1 MSHKAGYLKET
12 KNIGQI
18 LQSFGQKG
26 SDFYANPMVQR
37 GFEWAGKAAGH
48 AIPIPFVGGTIGK
61 AAGGMMADN
70 LSYAH
75 GLIGEVGGMMT
86 GEKNIGDV
94 LSYVPNRIVN
104 DIKNDLFNSNTS
116 KVIRGEMNWR
126 DAVLNTLE
134 DNAMI
139 DFLAPGKTHAWKD
152 KQGNYHKEY
161 VDGAKMVVGEWKEQ
175 PNTQPRPDINSNAGI
190 LGVYQGEIFRRGF
203 DDARWAQLQ
212 QQGKVK

>member
-1 MSHKAGYLKET
+1 MVGELKRS
-12 KNIGQI
+12 KNLGQSIGNI
-18 LQSFGQKG
+18 LQNVGQKG

-37 GFEWAGKAAGH
+37 GFETVGQVMGSM
-48 AIPIPFVGGTIGK
+48 IPIPIVGGKIGK
-61 AAGGMMADN
+61 AAGGMMADK

-94 LSYVPNRIVN
+94 LSYVPNRIVE
-104 DIKNDLFNSNTS
+104 DFKNDLFNSDTV

-126 DAVLNTLE
+126 DAVLNNLE

-152 KQGNYHKEY
+152 AQGNYHKEY
-161 VDGAKMVVGEWKEQ
+161 VDGAKMVIGSWYEQ
-175 PNTQPRPDINSNAGI
+175 PNTQPRPDPSSNNIKIGPN
-190 LGVYQGEIFRRGF
+190 GEVIRNGF
-203 DDARWAQLQ
+203 
-212 QQGKVK
+212 